1 MDSARWTPRR
11 ASFPDGAVESTDT
24 SRGEVG
30 GDKVNGQRPTIQ
42 WPTGLYDASSSWLC
56 LCLAWRA
63 LTQGGEPILAA
74 SMSKTGPGEELRLHG
89 MRRSPALVVSRGGG
103 QARAGLGQRLAPWS
117 GWPSWE
123 ASMAREAIHH
133 LHISVGAALWPLNPL
148 LASSVSSSPDAT
160 SKGRRRRDGG
170 TGGRGDGDLTPSSVD
185 GHDDEPPV
193 ATTRSARGSRDMRLG
208 HYRPVSTPTLLSH
221 LDRRSEPI
229 IH

>member
-1 MDSARWTPRR
+1 
-11 ASFPDGAVESTDT
+11 
-24 SRGEVG
+24 
-30 GDKVNGQRPTIQ
+30 
-42 WPTGLYDASSSWLC
+42 
-56 LCLAWRA
+56 
-63 LTQGGEPILAA
+63 
-74 SMSKTGPGEELRLHG
+74 

-170 TGGRGDGDLTPSSVD
+170 TGGRRDGGTEISRQAPSTAMTTSHHWPPPDPLEAHETCVLGTIDLFRPRPSCPIWTDGASPSSIDLV
-185 GHDDEPPV
+185 GRLTCGWLPYSVQQACVCHVQRRRQLSCP
-193 ATTRSARGSRDMRLG
+193 RG
-208 HYRPVSTPTLLSH
+208 VLLSSF
-221 LDRRSEPI
+221 RRSRPWSCVVLGWDGLFLGVPKGACRGGAEGWLMLGRCA
-229 IH
+229 